1 LRVCICNVPS
11 YILFLSLF
19 FSFSPFSTPLEK
31 NLKTKKKNIK
41 IIKRTSRVRNT
52 CLPNSFSKTSRQKK
66 REMKNERDSYS
77 QLTSHTVQTHNVY
90 YMCNDRAITII
101 NNINKQQCKSR
112 DRSKKEREA
121 GENMKECSWSLHL
134 LSTSSWRF
142 AHTLKIHSSSC
153 YYSYTQFMHF
163 SNKCSWVFKFY

>member
-1 LRVCICNVPS
+1 VCVYATFPLIYFFFLYFS
-11 YILFLSLF
+11 LSLLF
-19 FSFSPFSTPLEK
+19 QLLSRRTWKL
-31 NLKTKKKNIK
+31 KKNIK